1 MAPKIVKFKNLYS
14 TDYEDHCAERIAFW
28 FGVRGFFIIA
38 VIMIL
43 LEFFRWPLISV
54 REDLSFAEMLMA
66 QGLGIALYSFIA
78 ALIGSEL
85 LAIILKNLGRGYI
98 CEHDQNCLS
107 RNVFGIR
114 FVWPRKTESQIA
126 ELKYSEEHYVDSLS
140 PKELHNKRCNA
151 ITFMFLL
158 LLACFIT
165 TKLIFF
171 GTEKHDVPSFSYPI
185 FAVAFAASIILILIT
200 LIRAARKKIG
210 RQETLMWLSVAAPFT
225 AMSVDT
231 FFGTNA
237 ISNQVALERIGYI
250 LSQTWQSILLFI
262 VFAIAFCLKK

>member
-1 MAPKIVKFKNLYS
+1 MIKKTVKFKNLYS
-14 TDYEDHCAERIAFW
+14 SDYEDHCSERISFW
-28 FGVRGFFIIA
+28 LGVRGFFIIA
-38 VIMIL
+38 AVVIL

-54 REDLSFAEMLMA
+54 REDLSFTEMLMA

-85 LAIILKNLGRGYI
+85 LAIILKNWGRGYI
-98 CEHDQNCLS
+98 CEHDRNCLS

-126 ELKYSEEHYVDSLS
+126 ELKYSEEHYIDSLS

-151 ITFMFLL
+151 TTFMFLL

-165 TKLIFF
+165 TRLIFF
-171 GTEKHDVPSFSYPI
+171 GTEKHDVPSFLYPI
-185 FAVAFAASIILILIT
+185 FAVAFAASIIFTLIT
-200 LIRAARKKIG
+200 VIRAARKKISL
-210 RQETLMWLSVAAPFT
+210 RETLMWLSVAAPFI

-231 FFGTNA
+231 FFGTDA

-262 VFAIAFCLKK
+262 IVAIVFCFKK